1 MKHGS
6 FPNASGEVL
15 VERWLH
21 HAAARPDDEALV
33 HWVAGEERFAWTW
46 KELLR
51 AAAGFVR
58 TLRQH
63 GVGRGD
69 VCALIIRHHRDFYP
83 LYIAV
88 AALGALPAVLAYPNP
103 RLHPDKFRQGLAGMA
118 QRSGLDWVLT
128 EQSLDDMVRPLSLA
142 AHSTVKGILYPLEWR
157 REAGTATLN
166 DLRDASITPD
176 DPCLLQHSSGTT
188 GLQKPVMLTH
198 RNVLEHLD
206 RYGRAIALTSADKV
220 VSWLPLYHD
229 MGLIAAFHLSL
240 GLGVP
245 LVQMDPFEWVQAPA
259 LFIEALAREG
269 GTISWLPNFAYNF
282 MADRIRD
289 LDPECHG
296 MRLDQVRLLIN
307 CSEPVRADSHEKFA
321 SRLAAMGLKRGA
333 LATCYAMAE
342 TTFAVTQSTPGVEP
356 VQVEAD
362 RNNLALGFYQP
373 AASVPESRTCL
384 SSGRLI
390 PGCELKI
397 VNAKGKE
404 LPDGAIGEM
413 LIRSV
418 SMFEGY
424 RNNPEQTSTVLKDG
438 WYHSGD
444 YGFRLDGEHFVIGR
458 KKDLIIVAGKNLY
471 PEDIEDAIAAVPGVI
486 AGRIVAFGI
495 DNAAT
500 GTEEIGVVAET
511 IEKDPAGIKALRLAI
526 MQAAMRID
534 VTVTRVYLAPPRWLV
549 KSSSGKPSRP
559 VNRQR
564 ALTELQTN
572 GGPSL

>member
-1 MKHGS
+1 MKDS
-6 FPNASGEVL
+6 SSGEVL
-15 VERWLH
+15 VERWIH
-21 HAAARPDDEALV
+21 HATTRPAAEAIV

-46 KELLR
+46 RSLTL
-51 AAAGFVR
+51 AAARFAGA
-58 TLRQH
+58 LRQQ

-83 LYIAV
+83 LYLGV
-88 AALGALPAVLAYPNP
+88 SALGALPAVLAYPNP

-128 EQSLDDMVRPLSLA
+128 EQSLDDIVRPLSLT
-142 AHSTVKGILYPLEWR
+142 AHSTVKGILYPLEWGR
-157 REAGTATLN
+157 DDEPATLE
-166 DLRDASITPD
+166 DLRDASIIAD

-198 RNVLEHLD
+198 RNVLEHVD
-206 RYGRAIALTSADKV
+206 RYGQAIALTSADKV

-259 LFIEALAREG
+259 LFFEALARER

-282 MADRIRD
+282 MADRLRD
-289 LDPECHG
+289 PDPDG
-296 MRLDQVRLLIN
+296 SQMRLDHVRLLIN

-321 SRLAAMGLKRGA
+321 GRFASLGLKRNA

-342 TTFAVTQSTPGVEP
+342 TTFAVSQSAPGVEP
-356 VQVEAD
+356 VRVEAD
-362 RNNLALGFYQP
+362 RHHLALGFYQP
-373 AASVPESRTCL
+373 AASPTESRTCL

-390 PGCELKI
+390 PGCDLKI
-397 VNAKGKE
+397 VNAGGEE

-418 SMFEGY
+418 SMFRGY
-424 RNNPEQTSTVLKDG
+424 RNNPQQTAAVLQDG

-471 PEDIEDAIAAVPGVI
+471 PEDIEDAIGAVPGVI

-495 DNAAT
+495 DNANT

-511 IEKDPAGIKALRLAI
+511 TEKDPAGMKALRLAI

-534 VTVTRVYLAPPRWLV
+534 VTLTHVYLAPPRWLV
-549 KSSSGKPSRP
+549 KSSSGKPSRTA
-559 VNRQR
+559 NRER
-564 ALTELQTN
+564 ALTELQTKAHHDQR
-572 GGPSL
+572 PT